1 MSYQKIMSKNIEE
14 KKYLDLIQKI
24 LAEGNEKKDRT
35 GVGTLSIFGQQ
46 SRYNLSKFP
55 LFTTKKLGIKGIFH
69 ELQWILS
76 GCTDNKKLNE
86 NKVRIWD
93 GNSSREFLDS
103 RGLNHY
109 EEGDIGPT
117 YGFAV
122 RNFGYHESYSG
133 CKNNYI
139 GKGGFDQLENAIN
152 LIKNDPT
159 SRRILISLWDPNV
172 NDLVA
177 LMPCM
182 MTYNFYVDTNNK
194 KLNLS
199 IYIRSSD
206 TLLGYPWN
214 VAYSSLLV
222 YMICNLNG
230 IELTPGELIVSTC
243 DQHIYKNHLEVANQL
258 LEREPYEFPTIN
270 VKRKVDRIED
280 FVVDDFELVNY
291 NAHPYIKAPMA
302 V

>member
-1 MSYQKIMSKNIEE
+1 MQNNEE
-14 KKYLDLIQKI
+14 QSYLDLIKNI
-24 LAEGNEKKDRT
+24 LDNGIEKDDRT
-35 GVGTLSIFGQQ
+35 GIGTFSIFGQQ

-55 LFTTKKLGIKGIFH
+55 LFTTKKLGLKGIFH

-76 GCTDNKKLNE
+76 GSTDNKKLNE

-93 GNSSREFLDS
+93 GNSTREFLDS

-109 EEGDIGPT
+109 DVGDIGPT

-122 RNFGYHESYSG
+122 RNFGYHNNYDG
-133 CKNNYI
+133 CKHNYI
-139 GKGGFDQLENAIN
+139 GKGGFDQLKNAID

-182 MTYNFYVDTNNK
+182 MTYNFYVDTKNK

-214 VAYSSLLV
+214 VAYSALLV
-222 YMICNLNG
+222 NMICNLNG
-230 IELTPGELIVSTC
+230 IELTPGELVISTC
-243 DQHIYKNHLEVANQL
+243 DQHIYNNHIDVAKQL
-258 LEREPYEFPTIN
+258 IEREPFDFPTLK
-270 VKRKVDRIED
+270 VKRKVDNIED
-280 FVVDDFELVNY
+280 CNYEDFELENY
-291 NAHPYIKAPMA
+291 KAHPYIKAPMA
-302 V
+302 I